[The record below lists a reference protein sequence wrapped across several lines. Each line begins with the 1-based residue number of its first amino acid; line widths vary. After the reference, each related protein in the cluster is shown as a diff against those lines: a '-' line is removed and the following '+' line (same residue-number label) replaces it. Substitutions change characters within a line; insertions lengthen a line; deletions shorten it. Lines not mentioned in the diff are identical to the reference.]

1 MEIEIRLIPSKAL
14 SSWICSKEILLAKND
29 LEAKREYTC
38 LEHNTMDLSC
48 ECLTS
53 FKNYLIPN
61 QTPRFWMSDK
71 SMLRIPVRDKSIEA
85 FHSENKSSKTFTT
98 LSVKGSRQLRRRI

>member
-1 MEIEIRLIPSKAL
+1 MTWKQEEH
-14 SSWICSKEILLAKND
+14 
-29 LEAKREYTC
+29 

-53 FKNYLIPN
+53 CNKYLIPN
-61 QTPRFWMSDK
+61 QTPRFWMSDNSVLK
-71 SMLRIPVRDKSIEA
+71 IPVRDKSIVA

-98 LSVKGSRQLRRRI
+98 LPVKGSHQLRRSI